1 MSAAMRSLHTFTA
14 PFVAVALALGCRESP
29 TSVRVPTD
37 RPRFH
42 EQDPSDPGATGP
54 DVRSKNVKLLASV
67 AGTASRTSTD
77 LAFAGRY
84 VYAGDYGGFR
94 IIDVSDP
101 ESPRIVSDVAC
112 SGAQGDVSVYG
123 TLLFQSVDVRQTTR
137 DCTSVDAPLDALTE
151 FEGIRIFDV
160 SNPASPQLLDFVL
173 TPCGSHTHTLV
184 PDPSRNRV
192 LVYVSSYP
200 ATSLAGP
207 PCTTADGF
215 GYISIVEVSL
225 ANPAATPKK
234 VWQYFLDAGTE
245 SYSTAGFQVTGCHD
259 ITVFLEIKRAA
270 AACLSETQMWDI
282 SDPEKPRFL
291 WRFDDP
297 AVNRLNDDIW
307 HSAAFSWDGKTV
319 AFGDESGGGG
329 DARCTNPNDQ
339 QGRIWF
345 LSVETGALLGSYKI
359 PRAESGKCT
368 AHNFNFLPLPKGR
381 RVLVSA
387 YYTGGTTIVDVDKL
401 LGGATAA
408 AAEVGVFRPAG
419 GRVWSS
425 YWYNGLVYT
434 NDMLRGVD
442 VLLLSDNVRSA
453 ARQLPYSNPQTQE
466 SIIP

>member
-1 MSAAMRSLHTFTA
+1 MRQLRSFAALL
-14 PFVAVALALGCRESP
+14 VVVALGCREPP
-29 TSVRVPTD
+29 TSVRVPSD
-37 RPRFH
+37 GPRLH
-42 EQDPSDPGATGP
+42 EEDPTDPGATGP
-54 DVRSKNVKLLASV
+54 SVQSKNVKLLANV
-67 AGTASRTSTD
+67 AGNESRTSSD

-84 VYAGDYGGFR
+84 AYAGDYGGFR
-94 IIDVSDP
+94 VIDVSDP
-101 ESPRIVSDVAC
+101 ERPRVVSDVAC
-112 SGAQGDVSVYG
+112 NGAQGDVSVYG
-123 TLLFQSVDVRQTTR
+123 TLLFQSVDVRQTTKE
-137 DCTSVDAPLDALTE
+137 CTSVDAPLDALTE

-184 PDPSRNRV
+184 PDPARNRV

-200 ATSLAGP
+200 ATALAGP

-234 VWQYFLDAGTE
+234 VWPYFLDAGTQT
-245 SYSTAGFQVTGCHD
+245 YSPLGIQVTGCHD

-270 AACLSETQMWDI
+270 AACLSETQLWDI
-282 SDPEKPRFL
+282 SDPEKPKFL
-291 WRFDDP
+291 WRFDD
-297 AVNRLNDDIW
+297 AVVNRSNGDIW

-319 AFGDESGGGG
+319 AFGDESGGG
-329 DARCTNPNDQ
+329 AEPRCADPSDQ

-359 PRAESGKCT
+359 PRSEAGKCT
-368 AHNFNFLPLPKGR
+368 AHNFNFIPLPKGR

-387 YYTGGTTIVDVDKL
+387 YYTGGTTIVDVDEL
-401 LGGATAA
+401 LDGASAA
-408 AAEVGVFRPAG
+408 GAEVGVFRPAG

-425 YWYNGLVYT
+425 YWYNGFVYT

-442 VLLLSDNVRSA
+442 VLLLSDNVRSG
-453 ARQLPYSNPQTQE
+453 ARQLPYANPQTQE
-466 SIIP
+466 SVIP